1 MIPESILN
9 SFPEEKRKALSE
21 AFDNGLNAMMIGSH
35 PVLYFGNLPDERN
48 VLIASFSNSGE
59 CVYSELYVSALE
71 ASLMGYGII
80 TEADHGGMSSV
91 LRGAEDG
98 NGKLFLVSALGI
110 ATYREKYREKMI
122 RIMLTGGAVL
132 STTLDGYDR
141 RGARELSAY
150 LASEA
155 LIAVGGDKG
164 RDDSIVQMFLDS
176 GKDAAIVRS
185 SLTSPAGRS
194 LFLSG
199 CPVVSS
205 FSAALESPSVIVY
218 ESEGGRFSFMGKE
231 YDACTIH

>member
-35 PVLYFGNLPDERN
+35 PVLYFGNLPEARN
-48 VLIASFSNSGE
+48 VLIASFSHSGE

-110 ATYREKYREKMI
+110 ATYRE
-122 RIMLTGGAVL
+122 
-132 STTLDGYDR
+132 
-141 RGARELSAY
+141 
-150 LASEA
+150 
-155 LIAVGGDKG
+155 
-164 RDDSIVQMFLDS
+164 
-176 GKDAAIVRS
+176 
-185 SLTSPAGRS
+185 
-194 LFLSG
+194 
-199 CPVVSS
+199 
-205 FSAALESPSVIVY
+205 
-218 ESEGGRFSFMGKE
+218 
-231 YDACTIH
+231 